1 MGVKV
6 EDDDEDFELE
16 PRKLGQN
23 ELLFTQNNMDIDK
36 NTGEFIDDE
45 RDPFNIEDI
54 DKVDD

>member
-36 NTGEFIDDE
+36 NTGEFLN
-45 RDPFNIEDI
+45 P
-54 DKVDD
+54 